1 MERSFDEDIKPAKPV
16 KRTILL
22 VDDEKK
28 MRSRYKKVLKRE
40 GFRVIEAPNALEVA
54 NILMREKSKLELI
67 VLDINIREVDGRDI
81 FDIIAEYAPDL
92 QVIVS
97 SVLPI
102 GEQKIRIP
110 RAADYFCKANKDS
123 LLVSKVKNI
132 IGTSP
137 VQV

>member
-1 MERSFDEDIKPAKPV
+1 MVQTTKEGLSTVV

-40 GFRVIEAPNALEVA
+40 GFRVVEAPNAMEVA
-54 NILMREKSKLELI
+54 NILMREKSSLDLI
-67 VLDINIREVDGRDI
+67 VLDIQMREVGGRDI

-97 SVLPI
+97 SVFPI
-102 GEQKIRIP
+102 NEQKIRIP

-123 LLVSKVKNI
+123 LLVSKARRI
-132 IGTSP
+132 LGIPAGE
-137 VQV
+137 